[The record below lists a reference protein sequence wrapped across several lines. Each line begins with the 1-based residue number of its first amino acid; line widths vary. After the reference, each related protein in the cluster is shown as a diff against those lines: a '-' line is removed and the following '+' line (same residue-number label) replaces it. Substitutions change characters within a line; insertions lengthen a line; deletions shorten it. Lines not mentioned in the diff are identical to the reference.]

1 LPQEGDGSVN
11 IAPARPGVLVV
22 DSALSVV
29 ASNAEA
35 VQILTFPDKAESIQ
49 HLDSWLASKI
59 RASLVERNSASRM
72 VGEFHSARRRYHC
85 RAFPVDLSAAKKA
98 GNHKNGSSRP
108 EGFLIVMLERTGNE
122 VVMIAEISERYG
134 LTARERET
142 VEFLLEGFTSKEIA
156 ERMKISPNTVKAFI
170 RLVMVKMGVSTRSGI
185 IGKLAGSRSGYEAG
199 MANGQLHG

>member
-1 LPQEGDGSVN
+1 VN
-11 IAPARPGVLVV
+11 IAPARPGVIVV

-35 VQILTFPDKAESIQ
+35 VQILTFPDRPESIQ
-49 HLDSWLASKI
+49 QLDSWLANKV
-59 RASLVERNSASRM
+59 RMSLIEKNSPARM

-85 RAFPVDLSAAKKA
+85 RSFGVELTSPRKG
-98 GNHKNGSSRP
+98 GNHRNGRSD
-108 EGFLIVMLERTGNE
+108 GLTIVMLERTGNE
-122 VVMIAEISERYG
+122 VVMIAEIAERYG

-185 IGKLAGSRSGYEAG
+185 IGKLAGSRAGLDVAATNGYVQG
-199 MANGQLHG
+199 

>member
-1 LPQEGDGSVN
+1 MN
-11 IAPARPGVLVV
+11 IAPARPGFIVV

-35 VQILTFPDKAESIQ
+35 IQILTFPDKPEGIL
-49 HLDSWLASKI
+49 HLDSWLANKI
-59 RASLVERNSASRM
+59 RVSLVERNSAARI

-85 RAFPVDLSAAKKA
+85 RSFPVELAAARKN
-98 GNHKNGSSRP
+98 GNHKNGRS
-108 EGFLIVMLERTGNE
+108 ENFLIVMFERTGNE
-122 VVMIAEISERYG
+122 TVLMAEVAERYG
-134 LTARERET
+134 LTTRERET

-185 IGKLAGSRSGYEAG
+185 IGKLAGSRAG
-199 MANGQLHG
+199 SENGASNGRGKG

>member
-1 LPQEGDGSVN
+1 MN
-11 IAPARPGVLVV
+11 ITPARPGVIVV

-35 VQILTFPDKAESIQ
+35 VQILTFPDKPETIQ
-49 HLDSWLASKI
+49 HLDSWLANKI
-59 RASLVERNSASRM
+59 RVSLVERNSSSRI
-72 VGEFHSARRRYHC
+72 VGEFHSSRRRYHC
-85 RAFPVDLSAAKKA
+85 RSFPVEMAGARKN
-98 GNHKNGSSRP
+98 GNHKNGRA

-122 VVMIAEISERYG
+122 AAMIAEIAERYG

-185 IGKLAGSRSGYEAG
+185 IGKLAGSRAG
-199 MANGQLHG
+199 LESSPANGHG

>member
-1 LPQEGDGSVN
+1 VN

-35 VQILTFPDKAESIQ
+35 VQILTFPDKPESIP
-49 HLDSWLASKI
+49 HLDSWLANKVRI
-59 RASLVERNSASRM
+59 NLIERLSPSRM
-72 VGEFHSARRRYHC
+72 VAEYHSARRKYHC
-85 RAFPVDLSAAKKA
+85 RSFPVDLALARKA
-98 GNHKNGSSRP
+98 PNHKNGSSRP
-108 EGFLIVMLERTGNE
+108 DGFLIVMLERTGNE

-185 IGKLAGSRSGYEAG
+185 IGKLAGSRSGYEMG
-199 MANGQLHG
+199 TANGSTAGLARSG